1 MTEEDTELLAKAIE
15 AATGKNDPELLAL
28 IEELLD
34 LEQQVAHMARPHRIL
49 LTIEERLKHHLGVE

>member
-1 MTEEDTELLAKAIE
+1 MTEEDTELLAKAIQ
-15 AATGKNDPELLAL
+15 AATGTNDPELIAL

>member
-1 MTEEDTELLAKAIE
+1 MTEEDTELLAKAIQ
-15 AATGKNDPELLAL
+15 AATGTNDPELLAL

>member
-1 MTEEDTELLAKAIE
+1 MTKDHTDLLRKAVEE
-15 AATGKNDPELLAL
+15 ATGKDDPELLAL

>member
-1 MTEEDTELLAKAIE
+1 MTTDHTELLRKAVE
-15 AATGKNDPELLAL
+15 AATGKNDPQLLAL

-49 LTIEERLKHHLGVE
+49 LTIEERLKQHLGVE